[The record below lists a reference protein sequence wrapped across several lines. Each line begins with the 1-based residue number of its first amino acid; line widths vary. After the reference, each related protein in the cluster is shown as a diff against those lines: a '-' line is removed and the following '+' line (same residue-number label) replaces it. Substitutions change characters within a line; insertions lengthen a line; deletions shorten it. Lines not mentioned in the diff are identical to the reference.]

1 MSDQATSATPAPQRR
16 SKKRARKGDVLAAL
30 TEHHGLVSV
39 AARQLGIAR
48 STIYRMMERHPDL
61 AAAVDD
67 ARDYTTDVAEAAL
80 YRAIRRGEPWA
91 VQFYLKTQG
100 KRRGY
105 VERTEV
111 DDLRMPDLSS
121 VSDEQL
127 QAWLEQMAPRRTSR

>member
-1 MSDQATSATPAPQRR
+1 M
-16 SKKRARKGDVLAAL
+16 
-30 TEHHGLVSV
+30 
-39 AARQLGIAR
+39 GIHR
-48 STIYRMMERHPDL
+48 STIYRMMERHPDV
-61 AAAVDD
+61 AEAVDE
-67 ARDYTTDVAEAAL
+67 ARDYTTDIAEAAL

-111 DDLRMPDLSS
+111 DDLRMPDLSN

-127 QAWLEQMAPRRTSR
+127 QAWLEQMSPRSSGR